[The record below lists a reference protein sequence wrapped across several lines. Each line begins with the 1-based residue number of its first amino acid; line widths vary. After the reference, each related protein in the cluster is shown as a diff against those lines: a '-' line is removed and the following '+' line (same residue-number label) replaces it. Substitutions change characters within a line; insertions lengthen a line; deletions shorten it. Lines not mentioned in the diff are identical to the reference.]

1 MKKLTTV
8 ANEDAEK
15 SISEDEET
23 LKENEETDKK
33 KNEIAEE
40 QKRIEESMMEK
51 LDINGIH
58 GDKEK
63 IMDKLLKSV
72 DMVKGILQTNLKLR
86 QQIIEMGRK
95 IDQTNIDF
103 FHVQDEN
110 EEIKAKIM
118 ILEDINSKKESD
130 GSEFDNRIYLD
141 SELNQLRN
149 DNSILEKQLQSL
161 EKDNIN
167 IRISKNTNP
176 HFPKITGA
184 DDFEPVRSIIRT
196 EKSSITQA
204 NNYNNYFRH
213 TKLDSDCPEPTIAK
227 IPYPNVVIEPSIF
240 PLYLKVSSRA

>member
-86 QQIIEMGRK
+86 QQIVEMGRK

-130 GSEFDNRIYLD
+130 GSEFDNRSYLD
-141 SELNQLRN
+141 SKLNQLRN

-167 IRISKNTNP
+167 IRIARNTNS

-184 DDFEPVRSIIRT
+184 DDFE
-196 EKSSITQA
+196 
-204 NNYNNYFRH
+204 H
-213 TKLDSDCPEPTIAK
+213 T
-227 IPYPNVVIEPSIF
+227 
-240 PLYLKVSSRA
+240 